1 MAILSP
7 DMLLPLRTDGGRF
20 REHEVLS
27 RLRDYLPAPFE
38 VFHSIALHSLQG
50 TRDRYGEI
58 DVAVLAPN
66 GGLLLIEVK
75 AGLVVLRH
83 GEVFKV
89 YGDIECDVLRQSR
102 MQRAAMQ
109 NRLQEAGLDT
119 SVLSCLV
126 LPDYALGDEQIISM
140 PRERIIDAF
149 RYGDLVSLVRQW
161 LDATKGNGDHAA
173 LRRLLLNQFRV
184 TPRMDVLRDQLQGT
198 VRQLADGL
206 ATWVPRMQAR
216 SRIYRIQA
224 TAGSGKTQLALHLL
238 ETAALD
244 RIRATY
250 ICFNR
255 SLADHVRRIAPS
267 HVEVAT
273 FHDLCVEHHRRHHG
287 EPDFAVPGTFEHVE
301 GVYQQASAA
310 LPARLDLLVID
321 EAQDFA
327 PDWIES
333 VCQSL
338 KPGGRLYLLEDAHQR
353 LYEQDDFDLD
363 EAVLVECRDN
373 FRSPRA
379 ICDMINALAL
389 VPSIRSMNPYAG
401 ELPNI
406 RTYESDAQLV
416 HATEEAITS
425 LLARGFSLDD
435 IVVVT
440 GRGRERSV
448 LLDRRTIGSWA
459 TRRFTGAFERDG
471 TPLWSDGDL
480 LVESVYRYKGQ
491 SAPAVVIAEF
501 DFAELDERA
510 RRKLF
515 VALTR
520 ARMAASLVISART
533 EQCLAAAITAA
544 DRDEA

>member
-20 REHEVLS
+20 RELEVVE
-27 RLRDYLPAPFE
+27 RLRDYLPAHFE

-50 TRDRYGEI
+50 ARDRYGEI
-58 DVAVLAPN
+58 DVAVLAPD
-66 GGLLLIEVK
+66 GGLLLIEIK
-75 AGLVVLRH
+75 AGPVVLRR
-83 GEVFKV
+83 GEIFKV
-89 YGDIECDVLRQSR
+89 YGDAECDVLRQSQ
-102 MQRAAMQ
+102 MQRAAMRK
-109 NRLQEAGLDT
+109 RLQEAGLKT
-119 SVLSCLV
+119 PVLSCLV
-126 LPDYALGDEQIISM
+126 LPDYALGDAQIISM
-140 PRERIIDAF
+140 PRERIIDAS

-161 LDATKGNGDHAA
+161 LDAAPGGGDHAS

-184 TPRMDVLRDQLQGT
+184 TPRMDVLRDQLHGT

-206 ATWVPRMQAR
+206 ATWVPRVQ
-216 SRIYRIQA
+216 SRAGIYRIQA
-224 TAGSGKTQLALHLL
+224 TAGSGKTQLALQLL
-238 ETAALD
+238 ETVATG

-250 ICFNR
+250 VCFNR
-255 SLADHVRRIAPS
+255 SLADHVRHIAPS
-267 HVEVAT
+267 HVDVAT

-287 EPDFAVPGTFEHVE
+287 EPDFAAPGAFERAADI
-301 GVYQQASAA
+301 YQKASAA

-327 PDWIES
+327 PGWIES
-333 VCQSL
+333 VCQLL

-363 EAVLVECRDN
+363 EAVLIECRDN

-379 ICDMINALAL
+379 ICEMINALAL
-389 VPSIRSMNPYAG
+389 TPSIRSMNPYAG
-401 ELPNI
+401 ELPEI

-416 HATEEAITS
+416 HGTEAAIAA
-425 LLARGFSLDD
+425 LLARGYSLAD

-440 GRGRERSV
+440 GRGRDRSV
-448 LLDRRTIGSWA
+448 LLDRRAIGAWT
-459 TRRFTGAFERDG
+459 TRRFTGTFERNG
-471 TPLWSDGDL
+471 APRWTDGDL

-501 DFAELDERA
+501 DFAELDARA

-520 ARMAASLVISART
+520 ARMAASLVLSARA
-533 EQCLAAAITAA
+533 ERCLAAEITAA
-544 DRDEA
+544 AKD